1 MKRLVLILMALLTT
15 TVAQA
20 QRRDSAIN
28 STLSLIGPRSPVR
41 SNMQL
46 WVVGSGGLSQLAA
59 SPPSGMTFETKNH
72 DVYGGGILF
81 EAGRFAMTGQ
91 TGLLYFQ
98 EGMNATATE
107 KLGTHDRKTTAI
119 GEVSYIGIPAVGRW
133 NAVRKGRTRLSL
145 GLGLMPAFVVSRNAK
160 MLVEESQNGV
170 VTVSNEKTAT
180 DTSQLRSVNVM
191 SIVSIGGDIGLN
203 RNQDMRLEVV
213 YRRGLMG
220 HAKDNE
226 DSHTNSVVMNL
237 GFGFDI

>member
-1 MKRLVLILMALLTT
+1 MKRLLLILMALLTT

-28 STLSLIGPRSPVR
+28 STLNLIGPRKPVR
-41 SNMQL
+41 SNQQL
-46 WVVGSGGLSQLAA
+46 WVIGQGGLSQTAIND
-59 SPPSGMTFETKNH
+59 SPVGAKLENKNH

-98 EGMNATATE
+98 EGMNATVSNDAE
-107 KLGTHDRKTTAI
+107 KASVV

-133 NAVRKGRTRLSL
+133 NPVRRGRTRLSI
-145 GLGLMPAFVVSRNAK
+145 GAGLMPSFVVGRNLK
-160 MLVEESQNGV
+160 VIQEERQNGI
-170 VTVSNEKTAT
+170 VTKSDETTVT
-180 DTSQLRSVNVM
+180 DVKGVRAVNVM
-191 SIVSIGGDIGLN
+191 GLVSIGGDIGLN

-213 YRRGLMG
+213 YRRALLGLSERSE
-220 HAKDNE
+220 AAFT
-226 DSHTNSVVMNL
+226 SSVVMNL